1 MMDTRRTVLWI
12 VFSVSLFMIWDNW
25 QRFNGRASMFGPP
38 VAVQP
43 AASGS
48 APHGPTDDVP
58 SASTTL
64 NSVPTAGATGAAAS
78 TAASAGPS
86 TAAPATPAKGERVA
100 VHTDLL
106 AVELNTLGAAVDKV
120 ELTAYRD
127 SADTKQNF
135 VLLDQTPGYIY
146 VAQTGLVGASAGN
159 AALPPAFPTHRSA
172 FTVVAGPRALEAG
185 KDELSVAFEAEGGGV
200 KLTKTYTF
208 HRGTYQIDVRHAV
221 TNIGA
226 QPVAPQLYL
235 QLVRDDKTP
244 AGGSRFYSTY
254 YGPAVYSDTKRFQ
267 KVSFDDITKGK
278 APDKHIAHADD
289 GWVAMLQHY
298 FVSAWIPAAG
308 PRDYYTD
315 KLDADLFRVGLRE
328 TLGSIAP
335 GATATNDARLYV
347 GPAIERR
354 LETIAPGLELVRD
367 YGWTTILAKPMFWV
381 LEKIHS
387 LVGNWGWAIIG
398 LTVLIKA
405 VFFPLSAASYKSMAR
420 MKNVA
425 PRMKELQERHKDDRA
440 KLNQAMMELYR
451 VEKVNPAGGCLPIVV
466 QIPFFIALYSVLLAS
481 VEVRG
486 APWLGW
492 IHDLA
497 APDPFYILPVIMMA
511 SMFVQFKL
519 NPPPP
524 DPTQAKIMMI
534 MPLVFGV
541 TFFFFP
547 AGLVLY
553 WVVNNLLSIAQQWQ
567 ITRMMGDRKK
577 KPA

>member
-1 MMDTRRTVLWI
+1 M
-12 VFSVSLFMIWDNW
+12 
-25 QRFNGRASMFGPP
+25 
-38 VAVQP
+38 
-43 AASGS
+43 
-48 APHGPTDDVP
+48 
-58 SASTTL
+58 
-64 NSVPTAGATGAAAS
+64 
-78 TAASAGPS
+78 
-86 TAAPATPAKGERVA
+86 
-100 VHTDLL
+100 
-106 AVELNTLGAAVDKV
+106 
-120 ELTAYRD
+120 
-127 SADTKQNF
+127 
-135 VLLDQTPGYIY
+135 
-146 VAQTGLVGASAGN
+146 
-159 AALPPAFPTHRSA
+159 
-172 FTVVAGPRALEAG
+172 
-185 KDELSVAFEAEGGGV
+185 
-200 KLTKTYTF
+200 
-208 HRGTYQIDVRHAV
+208 
-221 TNIGA
+221 
-226 QPVAPQLYL
+226 
-235 QLVRDDKTP
+235 
-244 AGGSRFYSTY
+244 
-254 YGPAVYSDTKRFQ
+254 
-267 KVSFDDITKGK
+267 
-278 APDKHIAHADD
+278 
-289 GWVAMLQHY
+289 
-298 FVSAWIPAAG
+298 
-308 PRDYYTD
+308 
-315 KLDADLFRVGLRE
+315 
-328 TLGSIAP
+328 
-335 GATATNDARLYV
+335 
-347 GPAIERR
+347 
-354 LETIAPGLELVRD
+354 
-367 YGWTTILAKPMFWV
+367 
-381 LEKIHS
+381 LEKIHG
-387 LVGNWGWAIIG
+387 LVGNWGWAIIW

-577 KPA
+577 KHA